1 MKLLRYGEVGAEK
14 PGMLDEQGDIR
25 DLSSIVS
32 DISPAIIEAG
42 DLDGLKSVDPT
53 SLPRVEGN
61 PRLGPC
67 VGQIGKFVCIGL
79 NYSDHA
85 KETGMPIP
93 TEPIVFMKTTSSISG
108 PNDDIELIRG
118 SVKTDWEVELGIV
131 VGKHTKYVS
140 EENALDHV
148 AGYCVVNDVSERQW
162 QLEQGGLW
170 IKGKSGDS
178 YGPIGPW
185 FVTRDEIPDP
195 QNLDL
200 WLEVN
205 DKRHQDGNTR
215 TMIFPVSTII
225 SYLSQCMSLQPGDVI
240 ATGTPPG
247 VGQGMKPPVYLR
259 AGDRLR
265 LGVEGLGIQ
274 QQTVIDNK

>member
-14 PGMLDEQGDIR
+14 PGMLDDHGDIR
-25 DLSSIVS
+25 DLSTIVS
-32 DISPAIIEAG
+32 DISPAIIDAG
-42 DLDGLKSVDPT
+42 DLDGLKSVDPA
-53 SLPRVEGN
+53 SLPRVEDN

-67 VGQIGKFVCIGL
+67 VGRIGKFVCIGL

-108 PNDDIELIRG
+108 PDDDIELIRG

-162 QLEQGGLW
+162 QLEQGGQW
-170 IKGKSGDS
+170 IKGKSGDT

-247 VGQGMKPPVYLR
+247 VGQGRKPPVYLR

-274 QQTVIDNK
+274 QQTVIDSK